1 LEPTTPARN
10 SAPASL
16 LLLALALAS
25 SSHAAQQTPPEA
37 DQVTAGMYRYRAVVR
52 SVYDGDTITVDV
64 DLGFG
69 VWRHGERIRLYRINT
84 PEVRGPER
92 PQGLVSRDRLRQRI
106 DGREII
112 LETRK
117 DKKGKYGR
125 YLGEIWTLTDA
136 GYININDWLVDEGL
150 AEYREY

>member
-1 LEPTTPARN
+1 MALA
-10 SAPASL
+10 
-16 LLLALALAS
+16 ALALLLFAAPAAS
-25 SSHAAQQTPPEA
+25 AQGDPVSP
-37 DQVTAGMYRYRAVVR
+37 DQLAAGMYHYRAVVT

-69 VWRHGERIRLYRINT
+69 IWRHGERIRLGRINT
-84 PEVRGPER
+84 PEVRGAER
-92 PQGLVSRDRLRQRI
+92 PQGLISRDRLRQRI
-106 DGREII
+106 DGREVI
-112 LETRK
+112 LETSK

-125 YLGEIWTLTDA
+125 YLGEIWALTDA